1 MESTYYHNRC
11 IDLLI
16 RALAQPPETYNPV
29 ILAAAVISCLY
40 EELDVDADTQQYH
53 LSGTRNLL
61 RHETVARFTRECDFA
76 EAVSWVY
83 LRQAIYVCIVRRQP
97 IDIPLEVFETFTAFS
112 KEDDSSYANR
122 VVYIFAKLLR
132 AFFPEKS
139 GDTTVCHSC
148 RDWEA
153 LERELDLWYDNKP
166 VSFEPPYEENPDFEA
181 GRPFPFIWMV
191 STVSGASAIGPIS
204 NKWAI
209 LTDAREQWLPCN
221 TTTRPKLS
229 FISTGAIMRTPV
241 RVSKLRGDGSVT
253 R

>member
-122 VVYIFAKLLR
+122 VVYIFAKILR

-139 GDTTVCHSC
+139 EDPTICHSC

-153 LERELDLWYDNKP
+153 LERELDLWHDNKP
-166 VSFEPPYEENPDFEA
+166 LSFEPPYEESPDFEA
-181 GRPFPFIWMV
+181 GRPFPFMWMV
-191 STVSGASAIGPIS
+191 SAVSGANAIGPIS

-209 LTDAREQWLPCN
+209 LTEAREQ
-221 TTTRPKLS
+221 
-229 FISTGAIMRTPV
+229 
-241 RVSKLRGDGSVT
+241 
-253 R
+253 